1 MPILFTEDTY
11 EQAIIE
17 LFENM
22 GYDHLYAPDL
32 DRDYSSP
39 LLDAV
44 LRDSLVRI
52 NRGLPVEAIDE
63 ALLKLK
69 TFDTGSLLQKNIIFM
84 DYLQNGITVKLFV
97 KGEEQSS
104 IVRLIDYENEKKNSF
119 YVVNQFTFLENGNN
133 RRPDGLYAFYRRQI
147 GDYLIMR
154 MHFVFYDYEKGIF
167 PFLLDYLAVM
177 ILIVFIGYYGGLF
190 LKKTGKKKR
199 KGSY

>member
-69 TFDTGSLLQKNIIFM
+69 TFDTGSL
-84 DYLQNGITVKLFV
+84 V
-97 KGEEQSS
+97 
-104 IVRLIDYENEKKNSF
+104 
-119 YVVNQFTFLENGNN
+119 
-133 RRPDGLYAFYRRQI
+133 
-147 GDYLIMR
+147 
-154 MHFVFYDYEKGIF
+154 IF
-167 PFLLDYLAVM
+167 PQIRLVPLLLAW
-177 ILIVFIGYYGGLF
+177 IGLWNGRPRTEIT
-190 LKKTGKKKR
+190 KTQHMRSLTPSMKACFR
-199 KGSY
+199 RSVYWIY